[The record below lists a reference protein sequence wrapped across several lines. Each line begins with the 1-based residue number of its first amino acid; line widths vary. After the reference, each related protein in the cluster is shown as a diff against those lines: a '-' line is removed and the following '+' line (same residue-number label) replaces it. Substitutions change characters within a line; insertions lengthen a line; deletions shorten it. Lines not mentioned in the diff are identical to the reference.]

1 MQNFIFVVRNNYGL
15 FLKFL
20 GVVQETSSVVISKS
34 QNLKDVVEKSSS
46 SASSVDSVEK
56 KSKAGEDRRKQS
68 NKKADLW
75 WLNLPYV
82 LVS

>member
-1 MQNFIFVVRNNYGL
+1 M
-15 FLKFL
+15 
-20 GVVQETSSVVISKS
+20 ISKS
-34 QNLKDVVEKSSS
+34 QNLKNAMKNRSS